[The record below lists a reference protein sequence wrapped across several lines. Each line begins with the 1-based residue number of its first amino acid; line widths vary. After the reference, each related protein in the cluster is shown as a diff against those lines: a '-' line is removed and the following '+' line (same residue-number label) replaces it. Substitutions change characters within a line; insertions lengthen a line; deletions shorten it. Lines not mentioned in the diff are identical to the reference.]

1 MNVCRRRWKVH
12 TMRNCSSRR
21 TPLVGKTV
29 CYNTIIIHLVDLSQL
44 SVVQL
49 MWSYIFKRQS
59 GFNNV
64 LTSIC
69 KWHDTLFTK
78 QHTCI
83 FFLFFFK
90 YSCCNYS
97 SFFFLSFQCKMSRK
111 SCGVCSYHHHMYMIV
126 WVWTSLPPSVDR
138 EKNKN

>member
-21 TPLVGKTV
+21 TPLVGRTV
-29 CYNTIIIHLVDLSQL
+29 CYNTIIIHLVELSQL

-59 GFNNV
+59 GFINV

-69 KWHDTLFTK
+69 KCHDTLFTK
-78 QHTCI
+78 QHTYI
-83 FFLFFFK
+83 FFLKIFLLQLFFFF
-90 YSCCNYS
+90 C
-97 SFFFLSFQCKMSRK
+97 FQCKMSRK
-111 SCGVCSYHHHMYMIV
+111 SCGVYSYNHHMYMIV
-126 WVWTSLPPSVDR
+126 RVRISLPHFVHR